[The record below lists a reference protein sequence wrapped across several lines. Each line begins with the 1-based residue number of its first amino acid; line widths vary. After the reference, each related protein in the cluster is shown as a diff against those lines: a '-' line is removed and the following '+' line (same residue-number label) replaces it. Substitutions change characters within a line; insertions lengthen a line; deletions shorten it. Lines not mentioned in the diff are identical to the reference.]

1 MKNYE
6 KLYEEIYNIVE
17 DEESKY
23 KKTKKYKYIFLFIL
37 FLVFI
42 LIIYSFIFYIEK
54 RNHIYVEEKY
64 FKTDIKEID
73 HNFKKYIKKRK
84 KELKSKKGNIKEK
97 SIFISPECI
106 ECGKLMFLKYNI
118 KYVNGENIEE
128 EIKIF
133 PILKDEKK
141 HLINIEE
148 ILKEDEKEKIYK
160 ELFKK
165 LEEFKI
171 NLNDNTKKYISD
183 TDIKKIEELINSKNV
198 LKTKQCYIDGS
209 GIYVYIKNNIKY
221 NKKDNLEI
229 EKQNLKL
236 FLKNDILFSFLNKDF
251 QSMYLKEIEKYNL
264 KIEAERIALDKKRE
278 EKKEEEKQK
287 RKENLKGKKYIA
299 LTFDD
304 GPGEYTEE
312 FLDKLSQKNVKT
324 TFFLLGMKIPGK
336 EKVVKKMYDDG
347 HDIGNHSYNHPQFRF
362 MKKEDVLKN
371 IAYADD
377 EIKKATGGF
386 VPKYLRP
393 PYGERNK
400 KAEKESGKEVIL
412 WNYDPEDWKYRD
424 KNKVI
429 EDIMKMPEN
438 SVGVFHDIHKTTVE
452 GVIEAIDKKRAEG
465 FEFVT
470 ISELYLK

>member
-6 KLYEEIYNIVE
+6 KIYEEIYNIVE
-17 DEESKY
+17 DEEDKH
-23 KKTKKYKYIFLFIL
+23 KKNRKYKYIFLIIL
-37 FLVFI
+37 FFI
-42 LIIYSFIFYIEK
+42 LIIFSIIFFLK
-54 RNHIYVEEKY
+54 NKKKIYVEEKY

-73 HNFKKYIKKRK
+73 CNFKKYINKRK
-84 KELKSKKGNIKEK
+84 KELKNEKGNIIEK

-118 KYVNGENIEE
+118 KYINGENIEE

-133 PILKDEKK
+133 PILKEEKK
-141 HLINIEE
+141 YLLNIED
-148 ILKEDEKEKIYK
+148 IFKEEEKEKIYI
-160 ELFKK
+160 ELSKR
-165 LEEFKI
+165 LEEFKA
-171 NLNDNTKKYISD
+171 NLNESNRKYILD
-183 TDIKKIEELINSKNV
+183 IDIKKMEELINSKNV
-198 LKTKQCYIDGS
+198 LKTKQWYIDGS

-221 NKKDNLEI
+221 NKKENLEI
-229 EKQNLKL
+229 EKLNLKL
-236 FLKNDILFSFLNKDF
+236 FIKNDILFNFLNKDF
-251 QSMYLKEIEKYNL
+251 QSTYLKEIEKYNL
-264 KIEAERIALDKKRE
+264 KIQAEKIALDKKRE
-278 EKKEEEKQK
+278 EEKEAEKQK
-287 RKENLKGKKYIA
+287 RKESLKGKKYIA

-312 FLDKLSQKNVKT
+312 FLDKLREKNVKT

-362 MKKEDVLKN
+362 MKKEDALKN

-393 PYGERNK
+393 PYGERNIK
-400 KAEKESGKEVIL
+400 VERESGKETIL

-438 SVGVFHDIHKTTVE
+438 SIGVFHDIHKTTVD

-470 ISELYLK
+470 ISELYAK